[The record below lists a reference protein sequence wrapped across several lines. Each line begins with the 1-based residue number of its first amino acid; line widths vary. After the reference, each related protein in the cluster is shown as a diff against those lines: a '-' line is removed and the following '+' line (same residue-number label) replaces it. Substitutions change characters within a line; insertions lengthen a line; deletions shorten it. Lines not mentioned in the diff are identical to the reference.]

1 MIKMCFTQGCIAG
14 INTSDA
20 SICNTKSAAAHT
32 LIKFG
37 VVRNGV
43 AASKL
48 A

>member
-1 MIKMCFTQGCIAG
+1 MCCTQGCIAG
-14 INTSDA
+14 TNTSNA
-20 SICNTKSAAAHT
+20 SICNTKSGAAYTH
-32 LIKFG
+32 IKFG

>member
-1 MIKMCFTQGCIAG
+1 MCFTQGSIAG
-14 INTSDA
+14 TNASNA
-20 SICNTKSAAAHT
+20 SICNTKSGATYT